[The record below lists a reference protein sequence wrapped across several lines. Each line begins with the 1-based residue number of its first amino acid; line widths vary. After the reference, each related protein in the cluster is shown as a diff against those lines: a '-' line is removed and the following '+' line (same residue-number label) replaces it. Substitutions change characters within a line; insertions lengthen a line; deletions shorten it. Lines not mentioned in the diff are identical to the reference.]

1 LTFEYHIERKKREAG
16 VRKEKDRDSTRQRE
30 TKFGERSNLNWWNK
44 IVFKSMETFLL
55 ISIDLRRKEKYYGSK
70 RNKTKQNK
78 TKQKNKNKKKK
89 TLVMQVILPEAC
101 E

>member
-1 LTFEYHIERKKREAG
+1 
-16 VRKEKDRDSTRQRE
+16 
-30 TKFGERSNLNWWNK
+30 
-44 IVFKSMETFLL
+44 METFLL